1 MNLADTLDPA
11 RIALVDHP
19 VVAREDILRLVAGL
33 LCTPE
38 LGPGLG
44 AEAVYEALLQRER
57 VASTAVGDGVAFPH
71 VKLEGL
77 DAARTAVVVLR
88 QGGTELGALDG
99 RPTRIVVAL
108 IVPPDSVGGHL
119 MLLGVLSRKLRDSAV
134 RAALLEASDPAAVI
148 GLIGELHVVSP

>member
-19 VVAREDILRLVAGL
+19 VVAREDILRLVARL

-38 LGPGLG
+38 LGPELG
-44 AEAVYEALLQRER
+44 VEAVYEALLQRER

-77 DAARTAVVVLR
+77 EAARTAVVVLR
-88 QGGTELGALDG
+88 GGGAALGALDG

-119 MLLGVLSRKLRDSAV
+119 MLLGVLSRKLRDPVV
-134 RAALLEASDPAAVI
+134 RAGLLEAPDPAAVI

>member
-19 VVAREDILRLVAGL
+19 VAAREDVLRLVAGL
-33 LCTPE
+33 LCTPS
-38 LGPGLG
+38 LGPGL
-44 AEAVYEALLQRER
+44 EPETVCEALLQRER

-71 VKLEGL
+71 VKLDGL
-77 DAARTAVVVLR
+77 PAARTAVAVLR
-88 QGGTELGALDG
+88 GAGADLGALDG

-119 MLLGVLSRKLRDSAV
+119 LLLGVLSRKLRDPAV
-134 RAALLEASDPAAVI
+134 RAALLDAPDAATVI